1 MNIVFLIGNGFDI
14 KQGLKTSYKEFYKWL
29 KARTDDRPDEKAW
42 LRFKDDIDPDL
53 ELWADL
59 EMALGQYLANVDSDK
74 DATEII
80 TRLRQRLQEY
90 ICRQDSEFKIEDG
103 LSIDPA
109 DLYNPISFFPEGT
122 KRRIQ
127 SLKNNFENTY
137 VDVNVIL
144 FNYTTSLER
153 LLEWDGT
160 SQRHTIQNYTGSI
173 PKDISAIE
181 HIHGFCD
188 ERARLAVGID
198 NKAQIANPVLA
209 ENPKICR
216 RYVKDE
222 FNSCYELGHAQRCA
236 EWIDNADV
244 ICIYGMSLGESDQ
257 RWWDRIAKRL
267 TVSPR
272 PLLFYFVHRDM
283 ELRGNNGPEYQE
295 QVDEDRQYLMSR
307 LGLLG
312 RSDTTGLSTRIF
324 VSYSPAIFTPRPSTF

>member
-1 MNIVFLIGNGFDI
+1 MTAPMKRHGFASKMTSTPILSSGPILKWRSANTSPMSTATKTRPRSLPASANGFRNI
-14 KQGLKTSYKEFYKWL
+14 SA
-29 KARTDDRPDEKAW
+29 ART
-42 LRFKDDIDPDL
+42 
-53 ELWADL
+53 
-59 EMALGQYLANVDSDK
+59 ANLKSKTDFRS
-74 DATEII
+74 IRQISI
-80 TRLRQRLQEY
+80 T
-90 ICRQDSEFKIEDG
+90 
-103 LSIDPA
+103 
-109 DLYNPISFFPEGT
+109 PISFFPEGT

-257 RWWDRIAKRL
+257 RWWDRVAKRL
-267 TVSPR
+267 TVPPR
-272 PLLFYFVHRDM
+272 PILFYFVHRDM